1 MSEESLAER
10 LEAALGRRPDR
21 LTRIA
26 GGHGA
31 TVWRMEIGGERLV
44 AKAAPAHLASESRM
58 LADLAAAGAPVPAVH
73 FGDDRLVVMDH
84 VETDGAGLSDEGG
97 RALAETLAALH
108 DNTAREYGHGYDVMI
123 GGLPQINERFASW
136 IDFFR
141 WKRLDVA
148 AWLAMRGG
156 RLSPELNERLWR
168 LGESLRR
175 WLQEPPQPALLHGD
189 LWIGNVL
196 CRGGRAVALIDR
208 DRLRPSRD
216 RLGLTQLFGGFPP
229 SFLDAISR
237 SRRRRRLDER
247 RRTLHQLYPLL
258 VHAALFGAP
267 YDRRSRPSSIA
278 SSLSSPAD
286 TPPRRHSEPSARR
299 VLEYSRKWST
309 SKGPARKRLCEAT
322 NCAR

>member
-1 MSEESLAER
+1 VNEASLADR

-21 LTRIA
+21 LARIA

-31 TVWRMEIGGERLV
+31 TVWRVDIGGERLV

-84 VETDGAGLSDEGG
+84 IETDGAGLSDEGG

-108 DNTAREYGHGYDVMI
+108 ANTAAQFGHGYDVMI

-148 AWLAMRGG
+148 AWLAMRAG
-156 RLSPELNERLWR
+156 RVTPDLNDRLWR
-168 LGESLRR
+168 LGERLRE
-175 WLQEPPQPALLHGD
+175 WLHEPSRPALLHGD

-196 CRGGRAVALIDR
+196 CRGGRAVALIDPAIAYGHPEIE
-208 DRLRPSRD
+208 LAF
-216 RLGLTQLFGGFPP
+216 TQLFGGFPP
-229 SFLDAISR
+229 GFLRHYFEIAPPPPDFHEV
-237 SRRRRRLDER
+237 RRALY
-247 RRTLHQLYPLL
+247 QLYPLL

-267 YDRRSRPSSIA
+267 YESQ
-278 SSLSSPAD
+278 
-286 TPPRRHSEPSARR
+286 
-299 VLEYSRKWST
+299 V
-309 SKGPARKRLCEAT
+309 EAIVT
-322 NCAR
+322 RFERQ

>member
-1 MSEESLAER
+1 MNEETLADR
-10 LEAALGRRPDR
+10 LEAVLGRRPDR

-31 TVWRMEIGGERLV
+31 TVWRVDIGGERLV

-108 DNTAREYGHGYDVMI
+108 ANTAYEHGHGYDVMI

-156 RLSPELNERLWR
+156 RISPGLNERLWR
-168 LGESLRR
+168 LGEGLRR
-175 WLQEPPQPALLHGD
+175 WLHEPAQPSLLHGD

-196 CRGGRAVALIDR
+196 CRGGRAVALIDPAIAYGHPEIE
-208 DRLRPSRD
+208 LAF
-216 RLGLTQLFGGFPP
+216 TQLFGGFPP
-229 SFLDAISR
+229 SFLQRYFEIAPPPPGF
-237 SRRRRRLDER
+237 DER
-247 RRTLHQLYPLL
+247 RRALYQLYPLL

-267 YDRRSRPSSIA
+267 YD
-278 SSLSSPAD
+278 LQ
-286 TPPRRHSEPSARR
+286 
-299 VLEYSRKWST
+299 V
-309 SKGPARKRLCEAT
+309 EAIVD
-322 NCAR
+322 RFERQ

>member
-1 MSEESLAER
+1 MSEESLADR

-21 LTRIA
+21 LSRIA

-31 TVWRMEIGGERLV
+31 TVWRVEIGGERLV
-44 AKAAPAHLASESRM
+44 AKTAPAHLASESRM

-84 VETDGAGLSDEGG
+84 VESDGAGLSDEGG

-108 DNTAREYGHGYDVMI
+108 ANTAHEYGHGYDVMI

-168 LGESLRR
+168 LGENLRR
-175 WLQEPPQPALLHGD
+175 WLDEPPRPALLHGD

-196 CRGGRAVALIDR
+196 CRGGRAVALIDPAIAYGHPEIE
-208 DRLRPSRD
+208 LAF
-216 RLGLTQLFGGFPP
+216 TQLFGGFPP
-229 SFLDAISR
+229 SFLQRYLEIAPPPPGF
-237 SRRRRRLDER
+237 DER
-247 RRTLHQLYPLL
+247 RRALYQLYPLL

-267 YDRRSRPSSIA
+267 YDSQ
-278 SSLSSPAD
+278 
-286 TPPRRHSEPSARR
+286 
-299 VLEYSRKWST
+299 V
-309 SKGPARKRLCEAT
+309 EAIVD
-322 NCAR
+322 RF